1 MVRSDRRMEA
11 VPTLRHPVTFPT
23 QFSIFNLQFEISF
36 PLHLRA
42 ASGKFMIMDRK
53 IRKVGVLGAGTM
65 GAQIAAHLANAG
77 IPSVLLDLPQD
88 GRDKSALARAA
99 LKRMTK
105 MKPPPFYW
113 AGAWSLI
120 QPGNFADDLP
130 LLGDCDWVVEAIA
143 ERMDLKRDLW
153 ERVEPHLKS
162 GTIVSSNTSGLS
174 IAGIA
179 RDRSPEFR
187 RHWLGTHFF
196 NPPRYMKL
204 LEIIPGPDTP
214 PELVEF
220 MSEFGDRK
228 LGKGI
233 VLAKDQPNFV
243 ANRIGAFAAS
253 LAMHLTEKLGL
264 SIEEVDAL
272 SGPVIGRPTTATFR
286 LADLIGND
294 VMCHVS
300 DNLYENLPEDPW
312 REVLAPP
319 DLLRKLVER
328 GWNGRKTGQGYYR
341 KQGREFLVL
350 DLETME
356 YRSQQPVEIVSLAA
370 VKGESDPIARIQ
382 HLIRSG
388 DQSEAFLWPL
398 FRDVLAYSAGLI
410 GEICDH
416 LYQVDQ
422 AMRWGWA
429 WGHGPF
435 ELWEALGAEEI
446 ARRIREDGVDLPEWV
461 ERAVSSDGGAFY
473 VSGDP
478 PGYFD
483 LASSTHQDLP
493 REPESVH
500 LELVKAE
507 NEVVLSNPSAS
518 LIDLGDGVACLE
530 FHSKMN
536 TIDHHIVELGVEA
549 TQRVGRD
556 FRALLIGNQGINFSA
571 GSNLVWLLEACG
583 RAAWQEIDEQVRAFQ
598 KFCQG
603 LKQASFPV
611 VAAPFRQTLAG
622 GAEVCLPC
630 DQLVMAAETY
640 IGLVEVGVGLIPAGG
655 GCKEMLLRNEPADR
669 DSKPQRQAGIVK
681 AFEAIGMAKV
691 SGSAVEA
698 GELGFL
704 HNRDQI
710 EMSEDRLLYHAKQR
724 AIGLSSSYQPPAPA
738 SMTAC
743 GEPCLARLKVT
754 VHLMH
759 RAGYLSDHDV
769 LIGRKLALVL
779 SGGDL
784 NHATLVTE
792 QHFLD
797 LEREAFLSLCGEE
810 KTQQRMEHILKTG
823 KPLRN

>member
-1 MVRSDRRMEA
+1 
-11 VPTLRHPVTFPT
+11 
-23 QFSIFNLQFEISF
+23 
-36 PLHLRA
+36 
-42 ASGKFMIMDRK
+42 
-53 IRKVGVLGAGTM
+53 M
-65 GAQIAAHLANAG
+65 GAQIAAHLANSG

-88 GRDKSALARAA
+88 GKDKSALARLAV
-99 LKRMTK
+99 KRMTK

-120 QPGNFADDLP
+120 HPGNLADDLP
-130 LLGDCDWVVEAIA
+130 WLGDCDWVVEAIA
-143 ERMDLKRDLW
+143 ERMDVKRDLW
-153 ERVEPHLKS
+153 GRVEPHLAS

-179 RDRSPEFR
+179 RERSQEFR
-187 RHWLGTHFF
+187 SHWLGTHFF

-204 LEIIPGPDTP
+204 LEIIPGPDTH
-214 PELVEF
+214 PEVVKF

-233 VLAKDQPNFV
+233 VVAKDRPNFV

-253 LAMHLTEKLGL
+253 VAMHLTEKLGL

-272 SGPVIGRPTTATFR
+272 TGPVIGRPTTATFR

-312 REVLAPP
+312 RELLAPP
-319 DLLRKLVER
+319 DLLRKVVER
-328 GWNGRKTGQGYYR
+328 GWNGRKTGQGYYV
-341 KQGREFLVL
+341 KKGREFLVL
-350 DLETME
+350 DLDTME
-356 YRSQQPVEIVSLAA
+356 YRSQQPVEIASLAA
-370 VKGESDPIARIQ
+370 VKAESDPIARIQ
-382 HLIRSG
+382 HLIQSG

-398 FRDVLAYSAGLI
+398 FRDTFAYSAGLI
-410 GEICDH
+410 GDICDH

-435 ELWEALGAEEI
+435 ELWDALGAGQL
-446 ARRIREDGVDLPEWV
+446 ARRIREDGVELPAWV
-461 ERAVSSDGGAFY
+461 ETVSGSQSGRFY

-483 LASSTHQDLP
+483 LASSTHQDMP
-493 REPESVH
+493 QDQESLH
-500 LELVKAE
+500 LEPVKASQG
-507 NEVVLSNPSAS
+507 VILSNPSAS

-536 TIDHHIVELGVEA
+536 TIDSYIVDLGLEA
-549 TQRVGRD
+549 TERVGRD
-556 FRALLIGNQGINFSA
+556 FRALVIGNQGINFSA
-571 GSNLVWLLEACG
+571 GANLAWLLEACG
-583 RAAWQEIDEQVRAFQ
+583 RAAWQGIDEQVRAFQ
-598 KFCQG
+598 EFCQG
-603 LKQASFPV
+603 LKNAPFPV

-630 DQLVMAAETY
+630 DQLVSAAETY

-655 GCKEMLLRNEPADR
+655 GCTEMLLRNEPSER
-669 DSKPQRQAGIVK
+669 DSKPQRQAGVVK
-681 AFEAIGMAKV
+681 AFQVIGMAKV
-691 SGSAVEA
+691 AGSAVEA
-698 GELGFL
+698 RELGFL
-704 HNRDQI
+704 RAWDQI
-710 EMSEDRLLYHAKQR
+710 EVSEERLLYRAKQR
-724 AIGLSSSYQPPAPA
+724 AVGLSSSYRPPDPAP
-738 SMTAC
+738 MTAC

-754 VHLMH
+754 LHLMH

>member
-11 VPTLRHPVTFPT
+11 APTLRHPVTFPT

-130 LLGDCDWVVEAIA
+130 LVGDCDWVVEAIA

-264 SIEEVDAL
+264 SIEEADAL

-571 GSNLVWLLEACG
+571 GANLVWLLEACG
-583 RAAWQEIDEQVRAFQ
+583 RSAWQEIDEQVRAFQ

-704 HNRDQI
+704 RNRDQI

>member
-1 MVRSDRRMEA
+1 M
-11 VPTLRHPVTFPT
+11 T
-23 QFSIFNLQFEISF
+23 
-36 PLHLRA
+36 
-42 ASGKFMIMDRK
+42 MDRK

-65 GAQIAAHLANAG
+65 GAQIAAHLANSG

-88 GRDKSALARAA
+88 GKDKSALARLAV
-99 LKRMTK
+99 KRMTK

-120 QPGNFADDLP
+120 HPGNLADDLP
-130 LLGDCDWVVEAIA
+130 WLGDCDWVVEAIA
-143 ERMDLKRDLW
+143 ERMDVKRDLW
-153 ERVEPHLKS
+153 GRVEPHLAS

-179 RDRSPEFR
+179 RERSQEFR
-187 RHWLGTHFF
+187 SHWLGTHFF

-204 LEIIPGPDTP
+204 LEIIPGPDTH
-214 PELVEF
+214 PEVVKF

-233 VLAKDQPNFV
+233 VVAKDRPNFV

-253 LAMHLTEKLGL
+253 VAMHLTEKLGL

-272 SGPVIGRPTTATFR
+272 TGPVIGRPTTATFR

-312 REVLAPP
+312 RELLAPP
-319 DLLRKLVER
+319 DLLRKVVER
-328 GWNGRKTGQGYYR
+328 GWDGRKTGQGYYV
-341 KQGREFLVL
+341 KKGREFLVL
-350 DLETME
+350 DLDTME
-356 YRSQQPVEIVSLAA
+356 YRSQQPVEIASLAA
-370 VKGESDPIARIQ
+370 VKAESDPIARIQ
-382 HLIRSG
+382 HLIQSG

-398 FRDVLAYSAGLI
+398 FRDTFAYSAGLI
-410 GEICDH
+410 GDICDH

-435 ELWEALGAEEI
+435 ELWDALGAGQL
-446 ARRIREDGVDLPEWV
+446 ARRIREDGVELPAWV
-461 ERAVSSDGGAFY
+461 ETVSGSQSGRFY

-483 LASSTHQDLP
+483 LASSTHQDMP
-493 REPESVH
+493 QDQESLH
-500 LELVKAE
+500 LEPVKASQG
-507 NEVVLSNPSAS
+507 VILSNPSAS

-536 TIDHHIVELGVEA
+536 TIDSYIVDLGLEA
-549 TQRVGRD
+549 TERVGRD
-556 FRALLIGNQGINFSA
+556 FRALVIGNQGINFSA
-571 GSNLVWLLEACG
+571 GANLAWLLEACG
-583 RAAWQEIDEQVRAFQ
+583 RAAWQGIDEQVRAFQ
-598 KFCQG
+598 EFCQG
-603 LKQASFPV
+603 LKNAPFPV

-630 DQLVMAAETY
+630 DQLVSAAETY

-655 GCKEMLLRNEPADR
+655 GCTEMLLRNEPSER
-669 DSKPQRQAGIVK
+669 DSKPQRQAGVVK
-681 AFEAIGMAKV
+681 AFQVIGMAKV
-691 SGSAVEA
+691 AGSAVEA
-698 GELGFL
+698 RELGFL
-704 HNRDQI
+704 RAWDQI
-710 EMSEDRLLYHAKQR
+710 EVSEERLLYRAKQR
-724 AIGLSSSYQPPAPA
+724 AVGLSSSYRPPDPAP
-738 SMTAC
+738 MTAC

-754 VHLMH
+754 LHLMH

>member
-1 MVRSDRRMEA
+1 MTM
-11 VPTLRHPVTFPT
+11 H
-23 QFSIFNLQFEISF
+23 
-36 PLHLRA
+36 
-42 ASGKFMIMDRK
+42 RK
-53 IRKVGVLGAGTM
+53 IRKAGVLGAGTM
-65 GAQIAAHLANAG
+65 GSQIAAHLANAG
-77 IPSVLLDLPQD
+77 IPSLLLDLPQD
-88 GRDKSALARAA
+88 GTDKSALARSA

-143 ERMDLKRDLW
+143 ERMDVKRDLW
-153 ERVEPHLKS
+153 EKVEPHLGS

-179 RDRSPEFR
+179 QDRSPEFR
-187 RHWLGTHFF
+187 CHWLGTHFF

-204 LEIIPGPDTP
+204 LEIIPGPDTH
-214 PELVEF
+214 PEVVKF
-220 MSEFGDRK
+220 MLEFGDRK

-233 VLAKDQPNFV
+233 VVAKDHPNFV

-272 SGPVIGRPTTATFR
+272 TGPVIGRPTTATFR

-312 REVLAPP
+312 RELLAPP

-328 GWNGRKTGQGYYR
+328 GWNGRKTGQGYYL

-356 YRSQQPVEIVSLAA
+356 YRSQQPVEIASLAA
-370 VKGESDPIARIQ
+370 VKAEFDPIARIQ
-382 HLIRSG
+382 RLIQSG
-388 DQSEAFLWPL
+388 DQGEAFLWPL
-398 FRDVLAYSAGLI
+398 FRDTFAYSAGLI

-435 ELWEALGAEEI
+435 QLWDALGAEEI
-446 ARRIREDGVDLPEWV
+446 ARRIRQDGVELPAWV
-461 ERAVSSDGGAFY
+461 GMALGSESGRFY

-483 LASSTHQDLP
+483 LASSTHQELP
-493 REPESVH
+493 RDPESLH
-500 LELVKAE
+500 LELVKAGRAPI
-507 NEVVLSNPSAS
+507 LSNPSAS
-518 LIDLGDGVACLE
+518 LIDLGDGVACLQ

-536 TIDHHIVELGVEA
+536 TIDHHTVELGLEA
-549 TQRVGRD
+549 TERVGRD
-556 FRALLIGNQGINFSA
+556 FRALVIGNQGINFSA
-571 GSNLVWLLEACG
+571 GANLVRLLEGCG

-598 KFCQG
+598 EFCQG
-603 LKQASFPV
+603 LKKTPFPV

-622 GAEVCLPC
+622 GVEVCLPC
-630 DQLVMAAETY
+630 DQLVSAAETY

-669 DSKPQRQAGIVK
+669 DSKPQRQAGVVK
-681 AFEAIGMAKV
+681 AFEVIGMAKV

-698 GELGFL
+698 RELGFL
-704 HNRDQI
+704 RVWDQI
-710 EMSEDRLLYHAKQR
+710 EVSEDRLLYRAKQR
-724 AIGLSSSYQPPAPA
+724 AIGLSSSYQPPDPAP
-738 SMTAC
+738 MTAC

-769 LIGRKLALVL
+769 LIARKLALVL

-784 NHATLVTE
+784 NHATRVTE

-810 KTQQRMEHILKTG
+810 KTQQRMEHILQTG

>member
-1 MVRSDRRMEA
+1 
-11 VPTLRHPVTFPT
+11 
-23 QFSIFNLQFEISF
+23 
-36 PLHLRA
+36 
-42 ASGKFMIMDRK
+42 
-53 IRKVGVLGAGTM
+53 M
-65 GAQIAAHLANAG
+65 GAQIAAHLANSG
-77 IPSVLLDLPQD
+77 IPSLLLDLPQD
-88 GRDKSALARAA
+88 GSDKSALARAA

-105 MKPPPFYW
+105 MKPPPLYW

-143 ERMDLKRDLW
+143 ERMDVKRDLW
-153 ERVEPHLKS
+153 GRVEPHLAS

-179 RDRSPEFR
+179 RERSQEFR
-187 RHWLGTHFF
+187 SHWLGTHFF

-204 LEIIPGPDTP
+204 LEIIPGPDTH
-214 PELVEF
+214 PEVVKF

-233 VLAKDQPNFV
+233 VVAKDRPNFV

-253 LAMHLTEKLGL
+253 VAMHLTEKLGL

-272 SGPVIGRPTTATFR
+272 TGPVIGRPTTATFR

-312 REVLAPP
+312 RELLAPP
-319 DLLRKLVER
+319 DLLRKVVER
-328 GWNGRKTGQGYYR
+328 GWNGRKTGQGYYV
-341 KQGREFLVL
+341 KKGREFLVL
-350 DLETME
+350 DLDTME
-356 YRSQQPVEIVSLAA
+356 YRSQQPVEIASLAA
-370 VKGESDPIARIQ
+370 VKAESDPIARIQ
-382 HLIRSG
+382 HLIQSG

-398 FRDVLAYSAGLI
+398 FRDTFAYSAGLI

-429 WGHGPF
+429 WGQGPF
-435 ELWEALGAEEI
+435 ELWDALGGEEI
-446 ARRIREDGVDLPEWV
+446 ARRIRDDGVELPPWV
-461 ERAVSSDGGAFY
+461 EMALGSQSGRFY

-483 LASSTHQDLP
+483 LASSIHQELP
-493 REPESVH
+493 RDPESLQ
-500 LELVKAE
+500 LELVKAGRAPI
-507 NEVVLSNPSAS
+507 LSSPSAS

-536 TIDHHIVELGVEA
+536 TIDHHIVELGLEA
-549 TQRVGRD
+549 TERVGRD
-556 FRALLIGNQGINFSA
+556 FRALVIGNQGINFSA
-571 GSNLVWLLEACG
+571 GANLAGLLEACG

-598 KFCQG
+598 EFCQG
-603 LKQASFPV
+603 FKKAPFPV

-622 GAEVCLPC
+622 GAEVCLSC
-630 DQLVMAAETY
+630 DQLVSAAETY
-640 IGLVEVGVGLIPAGG
+640 MGLVEVGVGLIPAGG
-655 GCKEMLLRNEPADR
+655 GCKEMLLRNEPAER
-669 DSKPQRQAGIVK
+669 DSKLQRQAGVVK
-681 AFEAIGMAKV
+681 AFEVIGMAKV

-698 GELGFL
+698 RELGFL
-704 HNRDQI
+704 RVWDQI
-710 EMSEDRLLYHAKQR
+710 EVSQDRLLDHTKQR
-724 AIGLSSSYQPPAPA
+724 AIGLSSSYQPPDPAP
-738 SMTAC
+738 MTAC

-769 LIGRKLALVL
+769 LIARKLALVL
-779 SGGDL
+779 CGGDL
-784 NHATLVTE
+784 NHAALVTE

>member
-1 MVRSDRRMEA
+1 M
-11 VPTLRHPVTFPT
+11 T
-23 QFSIFNLQFEISF
+23 
-36 PLHLRA
+36 
-42 ASGKFMIMDRK
+42 MDRK

-65 GAQIAAHLANAG
+65 GAQIAAHLANSG

-88 GRDKSALARAA
+88 GKDKSALARLAV
-99 LKRMTK
+99 KRMTK

-120 QPGNFADDLP
+120 HPGNLADDLP
-130 LLGDCDWVVEAIA
+130 WLGDCDWVVEAIA
-143 ERMDLKRDLW
+143 ERMDVKRDLW
-153 ERVEPHLKS
+153 GRVEPHLAS

-179 RDRSPEFR
+179 RERSQEFR
-187 RHWLGTHFF
+187 SHWLGTHFF

-204 LEIIPGPDTP
+204 LEIIPGPDTH
-214 PELVEF
+214 PEVVKF

-233 VLAKDQPNFV
+233 VVAKDRPNFV

-253 LAMHLTEKLGL
+253 VAMHLTEKLGL

-272 SGPVIGRPTTATFR
+272 TGPVIGRPTTATFR

-312 REVLAPP
+312 RELLAPP
-319 DLLRKLVER
+319 DLLRKVVER
-328 GWNGRKTGQGYYR
+328 GWNGRKTGQGYYV
-341 KQGREFLVL
+341 KKGREFLVL
-350 DLETME
+350 DLDTME
-356 YRSQQPVEIVSLAA
+356 YRSQQPVEIASLAA
-370 VKGESDPIARIQ
+370 VKAESDPIARIQ
-382 HLIRSG
+382 HLIQSG

-398 FRDVLAYSAGLI
+398 FRDTFAYSAGLI
-410 GEICDH
+410 GDICDH

-435 ELWEALGAEEI
+435 ELWDALGAGQL
-446 ARRIREDGVDLPEWV
+446 ARRIREDGVELPAWV
-461 ERAVSSDGGAFY
+461 ETVSGSQSGRFY

-483 LASSTHQDLP
+483 LASSTHQDMP
-493 REPESVH
+493 QDQESLH
-500 LELVKAE
+500 LEPVKASQG
-507 NEVVLSNPSAS
+507 VILSNPSAS

-536 TIDHHIVELGVEA
+536 TIDSYIVDLGLEA
-549 TQRVGRD
+549 TERVGRD
-556 FRALLIGNQGINFSA
+556 FRALVIGNQGINFSA
-571 GSNLVWLLEACG
+571 GANLAWLLEACG
-583 RAAWQEIDEQVRAFQ
+583 RAAWQGIDEQVRAFQ
-598 KFCQG
+598 EFCQG
-603 LKQASFPV
+603 LKNAPFPV

-630 DQLVMAAETY
+630 DQLVSAAETY

-655 GCKEMLLRNEPADR
+655 GCTEMLLRNEPSER
-669 DSKPQRQAGIVK
+669 DSKPQRQAGVVK
-681 AFEAIGMAKV
+681 AFQVIGMAKV
-691 SGSAVEA
+691 AGSAVEA
-698 GELGFL
+698 RELGFL
-704 HNRDQI
+704 RAWDQI
-710 EMSEDRLLYHAKQR
+710 EVSEERLLYRAKQR
-724 AIGLSSSYQPPAPA
+724 AVGLSSSYRPPDPAP
-738 SMTAC
+738 MTAC

-754 VHLMH
+754 LHLMH

>member
-1 MVRSDRRMEA
+1 M
-11 VPTLRHPVTFPT
+11 
-23 QFSIFNLQFEISF
+23 
-36 PLHLRA
+36 HLRA
-42 ASGKFMIMDRK
+42 ASGKFKAMYKM
-53 IRKVGVLGAGTM
+53 IRKAGVLGAGTM

-88 GRDKSALARAA
+88 GRDKSALARLAV
-99 LKRMTK
+99 KRMTR

-113 AGAWSLI
+113 TGASGLI

-130 LLGDCDWVVEAIA
+130 LLSDCDWVVEAIA

-179 RDRSPEFR
+179 RDRSQEFR

-196 NPPRYMKL
+196 NPPRYMRL
-204 LEIIPGPDTP
+204 LEIISGPDTP

-294 VMCHVS
+294 VMCQVS

-312 REVLAPP
+312 RELLAPP

-356 YRSQQPVEIVSLAA
+356 YRSQQPVQISSLAA
-370 VKGESDPIARIQ
+370 VKGEPDPIARIQ

-398 FRDVLAYSAGLI
+398 LRDTFAYSAGLI

-435 ELWEALGAEEI
+435 ELWDALGAGEV
-446 ARRIREDGVDLPEWV
+446 ARRIQEDGVDLPEWV
-461 ERAVSSDGGAFY
+461 ARAVSSEGGDFY
-473 VSGDP
+473 ASGDP

-483 LASSTHQDLP
+483 LASSTHQDMP
-493 REPESVH
+493 REAESLH
-500 LELVKAE
+500 LEVVKAG

-536 TIDHHIVELGVEA
+536 TIDHHIVALGAEA
-549 TQRVGRD
+549 RERVGKD
-556 FRALLIGNQGINFSA
+556 FRALVIGNQGINFSA
-571 GSNLVWLLEACG
+571 GANLVGLLEACG

-598 KFCQG
+598 EFCQG

-655 GCKEMLLRNEPADR
+655 GCKEMLLRNEPADG
-669 DSKPQRQAGIVK
+669 DSKAQGQAGVVK
-681 AFEAIGMAKV
+681 AFEVIGMAKV
-691 SGSAVEA
+691 SGSVVEA
-698 GELGFL
+698 RELGFL
-704 HNRDQI
+704 RTRDQI

-724 AIGLSSSYQPPAPA
+724 AIGLSSSYQPPDPAP
-738 SMTAC
+738 MTAC
-743 GEPCLARLKVT
+743 GESCLARLKVT
-754 VHLMH
+754 VHAMH

-784 NHATLVTE
+784 NHATLVSG

>member
-11 VPTLRHPVTFPT
+11 APTLRHPVTFPT

-571 GSNLVWLLEACG
+571 GANLVWLLEACG

-630 DQLVMAAETY
+630 DQLVMAAETH

-704 HNRDQI
+704 RNRDQI

>member
-1 MVRSDRRMEA
+1 M
-11 VPTLRHPVTFPT
+11 T
-23 QFSIFNLQFEISF
+23 
-36 PLHLRA
+36 
-42 ASGKFMIMDRK
+42 MDRK

-65 GAQIAAHLANAG
+65 GAQIAAHLANSG
-77 IPSVLLDLPQD
+77 IPSLLLDLPQD
-88 GRDKSALARAA
+88 GSDKSALARAA

-143 ERMDLKRDLW
+143 ERMDVKRDLW
-153 ERVEPHLKS
+153 EKVEPHLGS

-204 LEIIPGPDTP
+204 LEIIPGPDTH
-214 PELVEF
+214 PEVVKF

-233 VLAKDQPNFV
+233 VVAKDQPNFV

-272 SGPVIGRPTTATFR
+272 TGPVIGRPTTATFR

-312 REVLAPP
+312 RELLAPP

-328 GWNGRKTGQGYYR
+328 GWNGRKTGQGYYL
-341 KQGREFLVL
+341 KKGREFLVL

-356 YRSQQPVEIVSLAA
+356 YRSQQPVEIESLAA
-370 VKGESDPIARIQ
+370 VKAESDSIVRIRR
-382 HLIRSG
+382 LIQSG

-398 FRDVLAYSAGLI
+398 FRDTFAYSAGLI

-429 WGHGPF
+429 WGQGPF
-435 ELWEALGAEEI
+435 ELWDALGGEEI
-446 ARRIREDGVDLPEWV
+446 ARRIRDDGVELPPWV
-461 ERAVSSDGGAFY
+461 EMALGSQSGRFY

-483 LASSTHQDLP
+483 LASSIHQELP
-493 REPESVH
+493 RDPESLQ
-500 LELVKAE
+500 LELVKAGRAPI
-507 NEVVLSNPSAS
+507 LSSPSAS

-536 TIDHHIVELGVEA
+536 TIDHHIVELGLEA
-549 TQRVGRD
+549 TERVGRD
-556 FRALLIGNQGINFSA
+556 FRALVIGNQGINFSA
-571 GSNLVWLLEACG
+571 GANLAGLLEACG

-598 KFCQG
+598 EFCQG
-603 LKQASFPV
+603 FKKAPFPV

-622 GAEVCLPC
+622 GAEVCLSC
-630 DQLVMAAETY
+630 DQLVSAAETY
-640 IGLVEVGVGLIPAGG
+640 MGLVEVGVGLIPAGG
-655 GCKEMLLRNEPADR
+655 GCKEMLLRNEPAER
-669 DSKPQRQAGIVK
+669 DSKLQRQAGVVK
-681 AFEAIGMAKV
+681 AFEVIGMAKV

-698 GELGFL
+698 RELGFL
-704 HNRDQI
+704 RVWDQI
-710 EMSEDRLLYHAKQR
+710 EVSQDRLLDRAKQR
-724 AIGLSSSYQPPAPA
+724 AIGLSSSYQPPDPAP
-738 SMTAC
+738 MTAC

-769 LIGRKLALVL
+769 LIARKLALVL
-779 SGGDL
+779 CGGDL
-784 NHATLVTE
+784 NHAALVTE

>member
-1 MVRSDRRMEA
+1 
-11 VPTLRHPVTFPT
+11 
-23 QFSIFNLQFEISF
+23 
-36 PLHLRA
+36 
-42 ASGKFMIMDRK
+42 MIMDRK
-53 IRKVGVLGAGTM
+53 IRKAGVLGAGTM

-88 GRDKSALARAA
+88 GRDKSALARLAV
-99 LKRMTK
+99 KRMTR

-113 AGAWSLI
+113 TGAAGLI

-130 LLGDCDWVVEAIA
+130 LLSDCDWVVEVIA

-220 MSEFGDRK
+220 MSKFGNRK

-233 VLAKDQPNFV
+233 VVAKDKPNFV
-243 ANRIGAFAAS
+243 SNRIGAFAAS

-272 SGPVIGRPTTATFR
+272 SGPLIGRPTTATFR
-286 LADLIGND
+286 LADLIGID
-294 VMCHVS
+294 VFCHVS

-312 REVLAPP
+312 RELLAPP
-319 DLLRKLVER
+319 DILRKLAER
-328 GWNGRKTGQGYYR
+328 GWHGRKSGQGYYR
-341 KQGREFLVL
+341 KEGREFLVL
-350 DLETME
+350 DPGTME
-356 YRSQQPVEIVSLAA
+356 YRSQQPVEIASLAA
-370 VKGESDPIARIQ
+370 VKGERDPIARIQ

-398 FRDVLAYSAGLI
+398 FRDTFAYSAGLI

-435 ELWEALGAEEI
+435 QLWDALGAAEI
-446 ARRIREDGVDLPEWV
+446 AQRIRADGVELPDWV
-461 ERAVSSDGGAFY
+461 ESAVSSEGADFY

-483 LASSTHQDLP
+483 LASSTHQDMP

-500 LELVKAE
+500 LELIKAA
-507 NEVVLSNPSAS
+507 NQVVLSNPSAS

-536 TIDHHIVELGVEA
+536 TIDDHIVELGVEA
-549 TQRVGRD
+549 TQRVGKD
-556 FRALLIGNQGINFSA
+556 FRALVIGNQGVNFSA
-571 GSNLVWLLEACG
+571 GANLVRLLEACG
-583 RAAWQEIDEQVRAFQ
+583 RAAWQEIDGQVRAFQ
-598 KFCQG
+598 DFCQG
-603 LKQASFPV
+603 LRRAPFPV

-655 GCKEMLLRNEPADR
+655 GCKEMLLRNEPVDR
-669 DSKPQRQAGIVK
+669 DSKLERQAGVVK
-681 AFEAIGMAKV
+681 AFEAIAMAKV

-698 GELGFL
+698 RELGFL
-704 HNRDQI
+704 RAQDQM
-710 EMSEDRLLYHAKQR
+710 EVSDDRLLYRAKQR
-724 AIGLSSSYQPPAPA
+724 AIGLSSSYQPQDAVP
-738 SMTAC
+738 MTAC
-743 GEPCLARLKVT
+743 GESCLAVLKVT
-754 VHLMH
+754 VHVMH
-759 RAGYLSDHDV
+759 RAGYISDHDV

-784 NHATLVTE
+784 NHSTLVNE

>member
-1 MVRSDRRMEA
+1 M
-11 VPTLRHPVTFPT
+11 T
-23 QFSIFNLQFEISF
+23 
-36 PLHLRA
+36 
-42 ASGKFMIMDRK
+42 MDRK

-65 GAQIAAHLANAG
+65 GAQIAAHLANSG

-88 GRDKSALARAA
+88 GKDKSALARLAV
-99 LKRMTK
+99 KRMTK

-120 QPGNFADDLP
+120 HPGNLADDLP
-130 LLGDCDWVVEAIA
+130 WLGDCDWVVEAIA
-143 ERMDLKRDLW
+143 ERMDVKRDLW
-153 ERVEPHLKS
+153 GRVEPHLAS

-179 RDRSPEFR
+179 RERSQEFR
-187 RHWLGTHFF
+187 SHWLGTHFF

-204 LEIIPGPDTP
+204 LEIIPGPDTH
-214 PELVEF
+214 PEVVKF

-233 VLAKDQPNFV
+233 VVAKDRPNFV

-253 LAMHLTEKLGL
+253 VAMHLTEKLGL

-272 SGPVIGRPTTATFR
+272 TGPVIGRPTTATFR

-312 REVLAPP
+312 RELLAPP
-319 DLLRKLVER
+319 DLLRKVVER
-328 GWNGRKTGQGYYR
+328 GWNGRKTGQGYYV
-341 KQGREFLVL
+341 KKGREFLVL
-350 DLETME
+350 DLDTME
-356 YRSQQPVEIVSLAA
+356 YRSQQPVEIASLAA
-370 VKGESDPIARIQ
+370 VKAESDPIARIQ
-382 HLIRSG
+382 HLIQSG

-398 FRDVLAYSAGLI
+398 FRDTFAYSAGLI
-410 GEICDH
+410 GDICDH

-429 WGHGPF
+429 WGHGPI
-435 ELWEALGAEEI
+435 ELWDALGAGQL
-446 ARRIREDGVDLPEWV
+446 ARRIREDGVELPAWV
-461 ERAVSSDGGAFY
+461 ETVSGSQSGRFY

-483 LASSTHQDLP
+483 LASSTHQDMP
-493 REPESVH
+493 QDQESLH
-500 LELVKAE
+500 LEPVKASQG
-507 NEVVLSNPSAS
+507 VILSNPSAS

-536 TIDHHIVELGVEA
+536 TIDSYIVDLGLEA
-549 TQRVGRD
+549 TERVGRD
-556 FRALLIGNQGINFSA
+556 FRALVIGNQGINFSA
-571 GSNLVWLLEACG
+571 GANLAWLLEACG
-583 RAAWQEIDEQVRAFQ
+583 RAAWQGIDEQVRAFQ
-598 KFCQG
+598 EFCQG
-603 LKQASFPV
+603 LKNAPFPV

-630 DQLVMAAETY
+630 DQLVSAAETY

-655 GCKEMLLRNEPADR
+655 GCTEMLLRNEPSER
-669 DSKPQRQAGIVK
+669 DSKPQRQAGVVK
-681 AFEAIGMAKV
+681 AFQVIGMAKV
-691 SGSAVEA
+691 AGSAVEA
-698 GELGFL
+698 RELGFL
-704 HNRDQI
+704 RAWDQI
-710 EMSEDRLLYHAKQR
+710 EVSEERLLYRAKQR
-724 AIGLSSSYQPPAPA
+724 AVGLSSSYRPPDPAP
-738 SMTAC
+738 MTAC

-754 VHLMH
+754 LHLMH

>member
-1 MVRSDRRMEA
+1 M
-11 VPTLRHPVTFPT
+11 T
-23 QFSIFNLQFEISF
+23 
-36 PLHLRA
+36 
-42 ASGKFMIMDRK
+42 MDRK

-65 GAQIAAHLANAG
+65 GAQIAAHLANSG

-88 GRDKSALARAA
+88 GKDKSALARLAV
-99 LKRMTK
+99 KRMTK

-120 QPGNFADDLP
+120 HPGNLADDLP
-130 LLGDCDWVVEAIA
+130 WLGDCDWVVEAIA
-143 ERMDLKRDLW
+143 ERMDVKRDLW
-153 ERVEPHLKS
+153 EKVEPHLGS

-204 LEIIPGPDTP
+204 LEIIPGPDTH
-214 PELVEF
+214 PEIVKF

-233 VLAKDQPNFV
+233 VVAKDQPNFV

-253 LAMHLTEKLGL
+253 LAMHLTETLGL

-272 SGPVIGRPTTATFR
+272 TGPVIGRPTTATFR

-312 REVLAPP
+312 RELLAPP

-328 GWNGRKTGQGYYR
+328 GWNGRKTGQGYYL
-341 KQGREFLVL
+341 KKGREFLVL
-350 DLETME
+350 DLDTME
-356 YRSQQPVEIVSLAA
+356 YRSQQPVEIASLAA
-370 VKGESDPIARIQ
+370 VKAESDPIARIQ
-382 HLIRSG
+382 HLIQSG

-398 FRDVLAYSAGLI
+398 FRDTFAYSAGLI
-410 GEICDH
+410 GDICDH

-435 ELWEALGAEEI
+435 ELWDALGAGQL
-446 ARRIREDGVDLPEWV
+446 ARRIREDGVELPAWV
-461 ERAVSSDGGAFY
+461 ETVSGSQSGRFY

-483 LASSTHQDLP
+483 LASSTHQDMP
-493 REPESVH
+493 QDQESLH
-500 LELVKAE
+500 LEPVKASQG
-507 NEVVLSNPSAS
+507 VILSNPSAS

-536 TIDHHIVELGVEA
+536 TIDSYIVDLGLEA
-549 TQRVGRD
+549 TERVGRD
-556 FRALLIGNQGINFSA
+556 FRALVIGNQGINFSA
-571 GSNLVWLLEACG
+571 GANLAWLLEACG
-583 RAAWQEIDEQVRAFQ
+583 RAAWQGIDEQVRAFQ
-598 KFCQG
+598 EFCQG
-603 LKQASFPV
+603 LKNAPFPV

-630 DQLVMAAETY
+630 DQLVSAAETY

-655 GCKEMLLRNEPADR
+655 GCTEMLLRNEPSER
-669 DSKPQRQAGIVK
+669 DSKPQRQAGVVK
-681 AFEAIGMAKV
+681 VFQVIGMAKV
-691 SGSAVEA
+691 AGSAVEA
-698 GELGFL
+698 RELGFL
-704 HNRDQI
+704 RAWDQI
-710 EMSEDRLLYHAKQR
+710 EVSEERLLYRAKQR
-724 AIGLSSSYQPPAPA
+724 AVGLSSSYRPPDPAP
-738 SMTAC
+738 MTAC

-754 VHLMH
+754 LHLMH

>member
-11 VPTLRHPVTFPT
+11 APTLRHPVTFPT
-23 QFSIFNLQFEISF
+23 QFPIFNLQFEISF

-507 NEVVLSNPSAS
+507 NEVALSNPSAS

-571 GSNLVWLLEACG
+571 GANLVWLLEACG

-704 HNRDQI
+704 RNRDQI

>member
-1 MVRSDRRMEA
+1 M
-11 VPTLRHPVTFPT
+11 T
-23 QFSIFNLQFEISF
+23 
-36 PLHLRA
+36 
-42 ASGKFMIMDRK
+42 MDRK

-65 GAQIAAHLANAG
+65 GAQIAAHLANSG

-88 GRDKSALARAA
+88 GKDKSALARLAV
-99 LKRMTK
+99 KRMTK

-120 QPGNFADDLP
+120 HPGNLADDLP
-130 LLGDCDWVVEAIA
+130 WLGDCDWVVEAIA
-143 ERMDLKRDLW
+143 ERMDVKRDLW
-153 ERVEPHLKS
+153 GRVEPHLAS

-179 RDRSPEFR
+179 RERSQEFR
-187 RHWLGTHFF
+187 SHWLGTHFF

-204 LEIIPGPDTP
+204 LEIIPGPDTH
-214 PELVEF
+214 PEVVKF

-233 VLAKDQPNFV
+233 VVAKDRPNFV

-253 LAMHLTEKLGL
+253 VAMHLTEKLGL

-272 SGPVIGRPTTATFR
+272 TGPVIGRPTTATFR

-312 REVLAPP
+312 RELLAPP
-319 DLLRKLVER
+319 DLLRKVVER
-328 GWNGRKTGQGYYR
+328 GWNGRKTGQGYYV
-341 KQGREFLVL
+341 KKGREFLVL
-350 DLETME
+350 DLDTME
-356 YRSQQPVEIVSLAA
+356 YRSQQPVEIASLAA
-370 VKGESDPIARIQ
+370 VKAESDPIARIQ
-382 HLIRSG
+382 HLIQSG

-398 FRDVLAYSAGLI
+398 FRDTFAYSAGLI
-410 GEICDH
+410 GDICDH

-435 ELWEALGAEEI
+435 ELWDALGAGQL
-446 ARRIREDGVDLPEWV
+446 ARRIREDGVELPAWV
-461 ERAVSSDGGAFY
+461 ETVSGSQSGRFY

-483 LASSTHQDLP
+483 LASSTHQDMP
-493 REPESVH
+493 QDQESLH
-500 LELVKAE
+500 LEPVKASQG
-507 NEVVLSNPSAS
+507 VILSNPSAS

-536 TIDHHIVELGVEA
+536 TIDSYIVDLGLEA
-549 TQRVGRD
+549 TERVGRD
-556 FRALLIGNQGINFSA
+556 FRALVIGNQGINFSA
-571 GSNLVWLLEACG
+571 GANLAWLLEACG
-583 RAAWQEIDEQVRAFQ
+583 RAAWQGIDEQVRAFQ
-598 KFCQG
+598 EFYQG
-603 LKQASFPV
+603 LKNAPFPV
-611 VAAPFRQTLAG
+611 VAAPFRKTLAG

-630 DQLVMAAETY
+630 DQLVSAAETY

-655 GCKEMLLRNEPADR
+655 GCTEMLLRNEPSER
-669 DSKPQRQAGIVK
+669 DSKPQRQAGVVK
-681 AFEAIGMAKV
+681 AFQVIGMAKV
-691 SGSAVEA
+691 AGSAVEA
-698 GELGFL
+698 RELGFL
-704 HNRDQI
+704 RAWDQI
-710 EMSEDRLLYHAKQR
+710 EVSEERLLYRAKQR
-724 AIGLSSSYQPPAPA
+724 AVGLSSSYRPPDPAP
-738 SMTAC
+738 MTDC

-754 VHLMH
+754 LHRMH

>member
-11 VPTLRHPVTFPT
+11 APTLRHPVTFPT

-571 GSNLVWLLEACG
+571 GANLVWLLEACG

-704 HNRDQI
+704 RNRDQI

-754 VHLMH
+754 VQLMH

-784 NHATLVTE
+784 NHATLVPE

>member
-1 MVRSDRRMEA
+1 M
-11 VPTLRHPVTFPT
+11 T
-23 QFSIFNLQFEISF
+23 
-36 PLHLRA
+36 
-42 ASGKFMIMDRK
+42 MDRK

-65 GAQIAAHLANAG
+65 GAQIAAHLANSG
-77 IPSVLLDLPQD
+77 ITSVLLDLPQD

-99 LKRMTK
+99 LRRMTK
-105 MKPPPFYW
+105 MKPAPFYW

-120 QPGNFADDLP
+120 QPGNFADDLS

-143 ERMDLKRDLW
+143 ERMDVKRDLW
-153 ERVEPHLKS
+153 EKVEPHLGS

-179 RDRSPEFR
+179 QDRSPEFR

-204 LEIIPGPDTP
+204 LEIIPGPDTH
-214 PELVEF
+214 PEVVQF

-233 VLAKDQPNFV
+233 VVAKDQPNFV

-253 LAMHLTEKLGL
+253 LAMHLTERLGL

-272 SGPVIGRPTTATFR
+272 TGPVIGRPTTATFR

-312 REVLAPP
+312 RELLAPP

-328 GWNGRKTGQGYYR
+328 GWNGRKTGQGYYL
-341 KQGREFLVL
+341 KKGREFLVL

-356 YRSQQPVEIVSLAA
+356 YRSQQPVEIESLAA
-370 VKGESDPIARIQ
+370 VKGESDSIARIQ
-382 HLIRSG
+382 RLIQSG

-398 FRDVLAYSAGLI
+398 FRDTFAYSAGLI

-435 ELWEALGAEEI
+435 ELWDALGGEEI
-446 ARRIREDGVDLPEWV
+446 ARRIRDDGVELPPWV
-461 ERAVSSDGGAFY
+461 EMALGSKSGRFY
-473 VSGDP
+473 VSGDA

-483 LASSTHQDLP
+483 LASSVHQELP
-493 REPESVH
+493 RDPESLQ
-500 LELVKAE
+500 LELVKAGRAPI
-507 NEVVLSNPSAS
+507 LSSPSAS

-536 TIDHHIVELGVEA
+536 TIDPHIVELGQEA
-549 TQRVGRD
+549 TERVARD
-556 FRALLIGNQGINFSA
+556 FRALVIGNQGINFSA
-571 GSNLVWLLEACG
+571 GANLVGLLKACG

-598 KFCQG
+598 EFCQG
-603 LKQASFPV
+603 FKRAPFPV
-611 VAAPFRQTLAG
+611 VATPFRQTLAG
-622 GAEVCLPC
+622 GAEVCLSC
-630 DQLVMAAETY
+630 DQLVSAAETY
-640 IGLVEVGVGLIPAGG
+640 MGLVEVGVGLIPAGG
-655 GCKEMLLRNEPADR
+655 GCKEMLLRNEPAER
-669 DSKPQRQAGIVK
+669 DSKLQRQAGVVK
-681 AFEAIGMAKV
+681 AFEVIGMAKV

-698 GELGFL
+698 RELGFL
-704 HNRDQI
+704 RVWDQI
-710 EMSEDRLLYHAKQR
+710 EVSQDRLLDRAKQR
-724 AIGLSSSYQPPAPA
+724 AIGLSSSYQPPDPA
-738 SMTAC
+738 TMTAC

-759 RAGYLSDHDV
+759 RAGYMSDHDV

-779 SGGDL
+779 SGGNL
-784 NHATLVTE
+784 SHASLVTE

>member
-1 MVRSDRRMEA
+1 M
-11 VPTLRHPVTFPT
+11 T
-23 QFSIFNLQFEISF
+23 
-36 PLHLRA
+36 
-42 ASGKFMIMDRK
+42 MDRK

-65 GAQIAAHLANAG
+65 GAQIAAHLANSG

-88 GRDKSALARAA
+88 GKDKSALARLAV
-99 LKRMTK
+99 KRMTK

-120 QPGNFADDLP
+120 HPGNLADDLP
-130 LLGDCDWVVEAIA
+130 WLGDCDWVVEAIA
-143 ERMDLKRDLW
+143 ERMDVKRDLW
-153 ERVEPHLKS
+153 GRVEPHLAS

-179 RDRSPEFR
+179 RERSQEFR
-187 RHWLGTHFF
+187 SHWLGTHFF

-204 LEIIPGPDTP
+204 LEIIPGPDTH
-214 PELVEF
+214 PEVVKF

-233 VLAKDQPNFV
+233 VVAKDRPNFV

-253 LAMHLTEKLGL
+253 VAMHLTEKLGL

-272 SGPVIGRPTTATFR
+272 TGPVIGRPTTATFR

-312 REVLAPP
+312 RELLAPP
-319 DLLRKLVER
+319 DLLRKVVER
-328 GWNGRKTGQGYYR
+328 GWDGRKTGQGYYV
-341 KQGREFLVL
+341 KKGREFLVL
-350 DLETME
+350 DLDTME
-356 YRSQQPVEIVSLAA
+356 YRSQQPVEIASLAA
-370 VKGESDPIARIQ
+370 VKAESDPIARIQ
-382 HLIRSG
+382 HLIQSG

-398 FRDVLAYSAGLI
+398 FRDTFAYSAGLI
-410 GEICDH
+410 GDICDH

-422 AMRWGWA
+422 AIRWGWA

-435 ELWEALGAEEI
+435 ELWDALGAGQL
-446 ARRIREDGVDLPEWV
+446 ARRIREDGVELPAWV
-461 ERAVSSDGGAFY
+461 ETVSGSQSGRFY

-483 LASSTHQDLP
+483 LASSTHQDMP
-493 REPESVH
+493 QDQESLH
-500 LELVKAE
+500 LEPVKASQG
-507 NEVVLSNPSAS
+507 VILSNPSAS

-536 TIDHHIVELGVEA
+536 TIDSYIVDLGLEA
-549 TQRVGRD
+549 TERVGRD
-556 FRALLIGNQGINFSA
+556 FRALVIGNQGINFSA
-571 GSNLVWLLEACG
+571 GANLAWLLEACG
-583 RAAWQEIDEQVRAFQ
+583 RAAWQGIDEQARAFQ
-598 KFCQG
+598 EFCQG
-603 LKQASFPV
+603 LKNAPFPV

-630 DQLVMAAETY
+630 DQLVSAAETY

-655 GCKEMLLRNEPADR
+655 GCTEMLLRNEPSER
-669 DSKPQRQAGIVK
+669 DSKPQRQAGVVK
-681 AFEAIGMAKV
+681 AFQVIGMAKV
-691 SGSAVEA
+691 AGSAVEA
-698 GELGFL
+698 RELGFL
-704 HNRDQI
+704 RAWDQI
-710 EMSEDRLLYHAKQR
+710 EVSEERLLYRAKQR
-724 AIGLSSSYQPPAPA
+724 AVGLSSSYRPPDPAP
-738 SMTAC
+738 MTAC

-754 VHLMH
+754 LHLMH

>member
-1 MVRSDRRMEA
+1 
-11 VPTLRHPVTFPT
+11 
-23 QFSIFNLQFEISF
+23 
-36 PLHLRA
+36 
-42 ASGKFMIMDRK
+42 
-53 IRKVGVLGAGTM
+53 M
-65 GAQIAAHLANAG
+65 GAQIAAHLANSG

-88 GRDKSALARAA
+88 GKDKSALARLAV
-99 LKRMTK
+99 KRMTK

-120 QPGNFADDLP
+120 HPGNLADDLP
-130 LLGDCDWVVEAIA
+130 LLGECDWVVEAIA
-143 ERMDLKRDLW
+143 ERMDVKRDLW
-153 ERVEPHLKS
+153 SRVELHLAS

-179 RDRSPEFR
+179 RDRSQEFR
-187 RHWLGTHFF
+187 SHWLGTHFF

-204 LEIIPGPDTP
+204 LEIIPGPDTHS
-214 PELVEF
+214 EVVKF

-233 VLAKDQPNFV
+233 VVAKDRPNFV

-253 LAMHLTEKLGL
+253 VAMHLTEKLGL

-272 SGPVIGRPTTATFR
+272 TGPVIGRPTTATFR

-312 REVLAPP
+312 RELLAPP
-319 DLLRKLVER
+319 DLLRKVVER
-328 GWNGRKTGQGYYR
+328 GWNGRKTGQGYYV
-341 KQGREFLVL
+341 KKGREFLVL
-350 DLETME
+350 DLDTME
-356 YRSQQPVEIVSLAA
+356 YRSQQPVEIASLAA
-370 VKGESDPIARIQ
+370 VKAESDPIARIQ
-382 HLIRSG
+382 HLIQSG

-398 FRDVLAYSAGLI
+398 FRDTFAYSAGLI
-410 GEICDH
+410 GDICDH

-435 ELWEALGAEEI
+435 ELWDALGAGQL
-446 ARRIREDGVDLPEWV
+446 ARRIREDGVELPAWV
-461 ERAVSSDGGAFY
+461 ETVSGSQSGRFY

-483 LASSTHQDLP
+483 LASSTHQDMP
-493 REPESVH
+493 QDQESLH
-500 LELVKAE
+500 LEPVKASQG
-507 NEVVLSNPSAS
+507 VILSNPSAS

-536 TIDHHIVELGVEA
+536 TIDSYIVDLGLEA
-549 TQRVGRD
+549 TERVGRD
-556 FRALLIGNQGINFSA
+556 FRALVIGNQGINFSA
-571 GSNLVWLLEACG
+571 GANLAWLLEACG
-583 RAAWQEIDEQVRAFQ
+583 RAAWQGIDEQVRAFQ
-598 KFCQG
+598 EFCQG
-603 LKQASFPV
+603 LKNAPFPV

-630 DQLVMAAETY
+630 DQLVSAAETY

-655 GCKEMLLRNEPADR
+655 GCTEMLLRNEPSER
-669 DSKPQRQAGIVK
+669 DSKPQRQAGVVK
-681 AFEAIGMAKV
+681 VFQVIGMAKV
-691 SGSAVEA
+691 AGSAVEA
-698 GELGFL
+698 RELGFL
-704 HNRDQI
+704 RAWDQI
-710 EMSEDRLLYHAKQR
+710 EVSEERLLYRAKQR
-724 AIGLSSSYQPPAPA
+724 AVGLSLSYRPPDPAP
-738 SMTAC
+738 MTAC

-754 VHLMH
+754 LHLMH